1 MSFQVFLFFNHNY
14 MADQNG
20 DSANTVLIVII
31 LLILVGFGVWWFTM
45 RGAVTAPAQEN
56 PGINIDVKLPTTTSG
71 TGDSTTTAGT
81 STTAQ

>member
-1 MSFQVFLFFNHNY
+1 
-14 MADQNG
+14 MADQN

-31 LLILVGFGVWWFTM
+31 LLILVAFGVWWFTM
-45 RGAVTAPAQEN
+45 RGGAVTAPTQEN
-56 PGINIDVKLPTTTSG
+56 PGINVDVKLPTTTSG

>member
-1 MSFQVFLFFNHNY
+1 
-14 MADQNG
+14 MADQN

-45 RGAVTAPAQEN
+45 RGGVVTTPVQES

-71 TGDSTTTAGT
+71 TSESTTTGT